1 MSDRSTRPALPRAP
15 NGHEARLAFS
25 EGVSLGRLITV
36 RELDPADESVM
47 HEVLSDVIAEHA
59 AGTVTT
65 FVRYRGKH
73 PRRWFG
79 QLYPPHCEPRVIGF
93 FFPDNTLL
101 GWLTVTTSPAA
112 PGQAVLGMIVRE
124 PYRDAGLGTAAIL
137 HVAKHL
143 HGIARGASLDGVF
156 FETEEGN
163 RRVFHVARK
172 LRVAPAGTRID
183 ALKGGIM
190 MLQFTS
196 KHEAPSTS
204 EDNGNGN
211 DDTDH
216 QRHAPVAA

>member
-1 MSDRSTRPALPRAP
+1 MSDRSFRPALPRAP

-25 EGVSLGRLITV
+25 EGVSLGRAVIV
-36 RELDPADESVM
+36 RELDPADEAVM
-47 HEVLSDVIAEHA
+47 HEVLSDVMAEHA

-65 FVRYRGKH
+65 FVRYKGKH
-73 PRRWFG
+73 PRRWFS
-79 QLYPPHCEPRVIGF
+79 QLYPPHCDPRVLGF
-93 FFPDNTLL
+93 FFPDGTLL

-137 HVAKHL
+137 HVAKYL
-143 HGIARGASLDGVF
+143 HGITRDPAIEGVF

-163 RRVFHVARK
+163 RRVFRVARK

-196 KHEAPSTS
+196 KHDARSTS
-204 EDNGNGN
+204 EDNGN
-211 DDTDH
+211 DDTNH
-216 QRHAPVAA
+216 QRHATVTA